1 MSINYTFMVIQ
12 KGSFD
17 EVCLE
22 LKTVKSEL
30 SKVWDMLE
38 IKVSKTDL
46 S

>member
-1 MSINYTFMVIQ
+1 MVIQ
-12 KGSFD
+12 KGSVD

-38 IKVSKTDL
+38 IKVSKTVL